1 MDAPPREA
9 DISMEE
15 LQLATRNHG
24 MPLEALRSDLTPV
37 GLHYLLIHY
46 DIPFVDARAFRL
58 DVDGKVDRPLSLTLD
73 ELRARPAAEV
83 TVTMECAG
91 NGRARFNPRPFS
103 QPWLL
108 EAVGTAAWRGVP
120 LGAVLD
126 EVGVRDCARE
136 VLFTGLDRGIEKE
149 IEQLYQRSLPLDEAR
164 RDEVVLA
171 YEMNGVPL
179 LPQHGAP
186 LRLVVPGWYGMT
198 NVKWL
203 SRITV
208 LSEPFEGYQQTAGY
222 KLRRDED
229 DEGTPVT
236 RMAPRALMTPPG
248 IPDFH
253 TRERTLPSAPCT
265 LEGRAWSGR
274 APIAGVDVSSN
285 GGVTWERA
293 RLGRHVNGSRWAWC
307 SWTYDWDAEPG
318 RHELCCRAHD
328 EAGNEQPIDA
338 DWNVGGYANNSV
350 QRVTVNVTS

>member
-1 MDAPPREA
+1 MDEVLDAN
-9 DISMEE
+9 ITLEE

-24 MPLEALRSDLTPV
+24 MPL
-37 GLHYLLIHY
+37 
-46 DIPFVDARAFRL
+46 VDESTYRL
-58 DVDGKVDRPLSLTLD
+58 ELDGEVEHASALTLD
-73 ELRARPAAEV
+73 ELRARPSFEV

-91 NGRARFNPRPFS
+91 NGRARLSPRPLS

-120 LGAVLD
+120 LRALLEEAD
-126 EVGVRDCARE
+126 VREGTRE
-136 VLFTGLDRGIEKE
+136 VLFTGLDCGIEKE
-149 IEQLYQRSLPLDEAR
+149 VEQVYQRSLPLEEAL

-171 YEMNGVPL
+171 YEMNGAPL

-208 LSEPFEGYQQTAGY
+208 LNEPFEGYQQSAAY

-229 DEGTPVT
+229 DEGEPVT
-236 RMAPRALMTPPG
+236 RMEPRALMVPPG

-253 TRERTLPSAPCT
+253 TRERTVPPGRCT

-274 APIAGVDVSSN
+274 AAIAGVDVSTD
-285 GGVTWERA
+285 GGATWDGA
-293 RLGRHVNGSRWAWC
+293 SLG
-307 SWTYDWDAEPG
+307 
-318 RHELCCRAHD
+318 
-328 EAGNEQPIDA
+328 
-338 DWNVGGYANNSV
+338 
-350 QRVTVNVTS
+350 